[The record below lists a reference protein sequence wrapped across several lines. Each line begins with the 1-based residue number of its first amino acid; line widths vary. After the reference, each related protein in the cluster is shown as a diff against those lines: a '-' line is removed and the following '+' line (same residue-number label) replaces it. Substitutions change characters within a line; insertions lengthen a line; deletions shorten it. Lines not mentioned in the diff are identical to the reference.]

1 MAQILN
7 GKTLSQEIK
16 QELASNISALEP
28 KPYLAVLLV
37 GNDPASH
44 LYVSLKEKACLD
56 VGIRFSKYEYPE
68 HVDEQVLIDHI
79 YELNQDED
87 VNGILVQLPLPNQNA
102 DRVIEA
108 IDPKKDVDGFHPQNL
123 QKLLSGE
130 QTLVPAV
137 ALGIMKL
144 LEVSPNFA
152 HAKKATLV
160 SSDLFAKPFQVL
172 LAEHKI
178 DSSVTKPGDQTFL
191 EQVKEADVLIVAIGK
206 PQFIKAEHIKPG
218 AILIDVGTTKVEGKL
233 YGDIDQASVE
243 PVAKALSPVP
253 GGAGPMTVAMLL
265 QNVLSAYHQQKNRP

>member
-16 QELASNISALEP
+16 QELASNISTLEP

-56 VGIRFSKYEYPE
+56 VGIKFIKYMYPE
-68 HVDEQVLIDHI
+68 NVEEQILIDHI
-79 YELNQDED
+79 KELNQDED

-130 QTLVPAV
+130 QTLAPAV

-144 LEVSPNFA
+144 LEVSPEFA
-152 HAKKATLV
+152 HAKKAVIV
-160 SSDLFAKPFQVL
+160 SSDLFAKPLQVI

-178 DSSVTKPGDQTFL
+178 DSRVTKPDDPTFL
-191 EQVKEADVLIVAIGK
+191 EKVKEADVLIVAIGK

-218 AILIDVGTTKVEGKL
+218 AILIDVGTTKVNGKL

-253 GGAGPMTVAMLL
+253 GGVGPMTVAMLL
-265 QNVLSAYHQQKNRP
+265 QNVLSAYQQQKNRP